1 MFVFYL
7 HTRHTRTRY
16 SESLQT
22 MFNLKKNG
30 QKCGNQQMVAGE
42 KSKLAHAC
50 KAAPAG
56 GEKCE
61 KSDQNSGQK
70 KQSWQDVLRQTGRLH
85 SNSAV
90 DKCNRM

>member
-1 MFVFYL
+1 
-7 HTRHTRTRY
+7 
-16 SESLQT
+16 
-22 MFNLKKNG
+22 MFNLKKWS
-30 QKCGNQQMVAGE
+30 KVWQQMVAGE

-50 KAAPAG
+50 KAAPAV

-85 SNSAV
+85 RNSAV
-90 DKCNRM
+90 DKCSRM

>member
-1 MFVFYL
+1 MFVLYL
-7 HTRHTRTRY
+7 HTMHTKTRC

-22 MFNLKKNG
+22 MLNLKKWS
-30 QKCGNQQMVAGE
+30 KVWQQMVAGE

-85 SNSAV
+85 RNSAV
-90 DKCNRM
+90 DKCSRM

>member
-7 HTRHTRTRY
+7 HTKTRY

-22 MFNLKKNG
+22 MFNLKKWS
-30 QKCGNQQMVAGE
+30 KVWQQMVAGE

-85 SNSAV
+85 RNSAV
-90 DKCNRM
+90 DKCFKM

>member
-7 HTRHTRTRY
+7 QTRHTKTRC
-16 SESLQT
+16 SESQQT
-22 MFNLKKNG
+22 MFNFKKWS
-30 QKCGNQQMVAGE
+30 KVRQQMFAGE

-61 KSDQNSGQK
+61 KSNQNSGQK
-70 KQSWQDVLRQTGRLH
+70 KQSWQDVLSQTGRLH
-85 SNSAV
+85 RNSAV
-90 DKCNRM
+90 EKCSGM

>member
-1 MFVFYL
+1 MKVYKQCSIL
-7 HTRHTRTRY
+7 R
-16 SESLQT
+16 
-22 MFNLKKNG
+22 ND

-85 SNSAV
+85 RNSAV
-90 DKCNRM
+90 YKCSRM

>member
-7 HTRHTRTRY
+7 HTKTRY

-22 MFNLKKNG
+22 MFNLKKWS
-30 QKCGNQQMVAGE
+30 KVWQQMVAGE

-70 KQSWQDVLRQTGRLH
+70 KQSWQDVLRQTGRIYR
-85 SNSAV
+85 NSAV
-90 DKCNRM
+90 DKCSRR